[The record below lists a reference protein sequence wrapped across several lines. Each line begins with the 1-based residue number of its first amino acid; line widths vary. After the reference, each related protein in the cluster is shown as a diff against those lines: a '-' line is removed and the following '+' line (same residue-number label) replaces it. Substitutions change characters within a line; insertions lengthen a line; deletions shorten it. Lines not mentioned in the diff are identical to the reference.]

1 MPSSNILKYNSK
13 QKNINEMKFLQTIKI
28 ITICLFLLAINA
40 CTDNVKKQIDLS
52 GEWNFKIDSLD
63 VGETENWFADDFN
76 EVVSLPGSMA
86 ENDKG
91 NDITVRTNWTG
102 NMWNDS
108 LWYTDPKMAKYRKE
122 GNVKIP
128 FWLQPVKDYKG
139 AAWYQKTV
147 VIPENWNNK
156 KINLHLERVH
166 WESTVWVDNKKV
178 GMQNTLATSHDYDLS
193 EFLSVG
199 NHIISIRVDNRI
211 KDINVGKDAHSISD
225 NTQSNW
231 NGIVGNI
238 QLSASPKLAIGLV
251 KLYPNVSNKSVKV
264 IVQLENYTSNAK
276 PELILLV
283 KEKRNSVNTLKQV
296 INQIQPDVN
305 NTVVV
310 DFNMGDTP
318 KLWDEFDPNLYEM
331 ELILKSS
338 EGVDIK
344 RIDFG
349 MRNFKADG
357 TIFKI
362 NERPV
367 YLRGTLE
374 CAIFPKTGYP
384 PTDVAS
390 WKRIYKIIKA
400 HGLNHMRFHSWCPPE
415 AAFVAAD
422 EMGVYIQAEASAW
435 LANLGD
441 GNPVDKWLYKEGEA
455 IINKYGNHP
464 SFVMMTYGNEPSG
477 KHHKAYLTD
486 YVNHFKNFDD
496 RRLYTSGAGYPYL
509 DNMDYYNHRGPRIQG
524 WNENLKSVIN
534 SKAPQTEFDWSKFI
548 DKTPMP
554 YVSHE
559 MGQWCVY
566 PNFKEMSKYTGVLKP
581 KNFEIFKE
589 SLEANG
595 MSELADRFL
604 MASGKLQTLC
614 YKADI
619 EAALRTKGMAG
630 FQLLDLHDF
639 PGQGTALVGVLDAF
653 WDEKGY
659 VSPKEF
665 KQFSGNTVP
674 LARLQK
680 RAFKNTDTLST
691 PIEIAHF
698 GREALKNVIP
708 KWTLT
713 KSDGSLFSEGK
724 LNTTDIPI
732 GNGIKLGTVQQSLK
746 TITKAQKLTLHVS
759 VSDFEN
765 SWDIWVYPNE
775 KTPIKKKNT
784 YKVVSRLDP
793 KTLAYLNN
801 GGNVLL
807 NISKGDVSLEY
818 GGDIGIGFSSIFW
831 NTSWTKEQKP
841 HTLGIL
847 CNPEH
852 PALAHFPTEY
862 HSNWQWWDAMSHS
875 NAIIFNEMP
884 ELSPIVRV
892 IDDWF
897 KNRKTALLFEAKVGK
912 GKLLFSG
919 IDLHTNLEERLE
931 AKQLLYSLENY
942 ITSDAFKPSI
952 NITNHQLKRILKV
965 NTRQ

>member
-1 MPSSNILKYNSK
+1 
-13 QKNINEMKFLQTIKI
+13 MKFYKTIYI
-28 ITICLFLLAINA
+28 LTICLSILALVA
-40 CTDNVKKQIDLS
+40 CTDNQQKEMDLA
-52 GEWNFKIDSLD
+52 GEWNFKIDALD
-63 VGETENWFADDFN
+63 VGEQDNWFNTTLND
-76 EVVSLPGSMA
+76 VVKLPGSMA
-86 ENDKG
+86 ENGKG
-91 NDITVRTNWTG
+91 NDITVNTNWTG

-108 LWYTDPKMAKYRKE
+108 LWYKDPKMKKYRQK

-147 VIPENWNNK
+147 VIPEDWNNQN
-156 KINLHLERVH
+156 INLHLERVH
-166 WESTVWVDNKKV
+166 WESTVWVDDKKV
-178 GMQNTLATSHDYDLS
+178 GMQNTLATSHDYSLTDVLNPG
-193 EFLSVG
+193 E
-199 NHIISIRVDNRI
+199 HTISIRVDNRI
-211 KDINVGKDAHSISD
+211 NDIDVGKDAHSISD

-231 NGIVGNI
+231 NGIVGDI
-238 QLSASPKLAIGLV
+238 KLSASPKLALGTI
-251 KLYPNVSNKSVKV
+251 KLYPNVSNKTVKV
-264 IVQLENYTSNAK
+264 VAQLNNSSNSKSAQ
-276 PELILLV
+276 LILQA
-283 KEKRNSVNTLKQV
+283 KEKFVDGTV
-296 INQIQPDVN
+296 IQAQKKDIQITEN
-305 NTVVV
+305 KEVVLEY
-310 DFNMGDTP
+310 NMGDNP
-318 KLWDEFDPNLYEM
+318 KLWDEFNPNLYEM
-331 ELILKSS
+331 QISLESDA
-338 EGVDIK
+338 GTDTK
-344 RIDFG
+344 RINFG
-349 MRNFKADG
+349 MRDFKAEG

-362 NERPV
+362 NERPI

-384 PTDVAS
+384 PTDVDS
-390 WKRIYKIIKA
+390 WKRIFKIIKA

-415 AAFVAAD
+415 AAFIAAD
-422 EMGVYIQAEASAW
+422 EMGIYIQAEASAW

-477 KHHKAYLTD
+477 RHHKAYLTD
-486 YVNHFKNFDD
+486 YVNHFKKFDD

-524 WNENLKSVIN
+524 WNENLKSIIN
-534 SKAPQTEFDWSKFI
+534 AKAPQTEFDWSTFI

-589 SLEANG
+589 ILEENG
-595 MSELADRFL
+595 MGKLADKFL
-604 MASGKLQTLC
+604 LASGKLQTLC

-630 FQLLDLHDF
+630 YQLLDLHDF

-659 VSPKEF
+659 VSPEEF
-665 KQFSGNTVP
+665 KAFSGKTVP
-674 LARLQK
+674 LARLKQ
-680 RAFKNTDTLST
+680 RTFKNTDTLSAT
-691 PIEIAHF
+691 IEIAHF
-698 GREALKNVIP
+698 GEEELKNTTP
-708 KWTLT
+708 KWELT

-724 LNTTDIPI
+724 LNTTDIPM
-732 GNGIKLGTVQQSLK
+732 GNGIELGTVNQSLN
-746 TITKAQKLTLHVS
+746 TITEVQKLTLNVS
-759 VSDFEN
+759 VNDFKN
-765 SWDIWVYPNE
+765 SWDIWVYPEE
-775 KTPIKKKNT
+775 KPAIDSKIDFRVFSK
-784 YKVVSRLDP
+784 LDA
-793 KTLAYLNN
+793 KTMAYLNN

-807 NISKGDVSLEY
+807 NITKGDIAPEY

-852 PALAHFPTEY
+852 PALANFPTEY

-875 NAIIFNEMP
+875 NAIIFDDMP
-884 ELSPIVRV
+884 DINPIVRV

-897 KNRKTALLFEAKVGK
+897 KNRKTALIFEAKVGK

-919 IDLHTNLEERLE
+919 IDLHTNIDERLE
-931 AKQLLYSLENY
+931 AQQLLYSLKSY
-942 ITSDAFKPSI
+942 VASDAFNPETTIEIDQIKKL
-952 NITNHQLKRILKV
+952 LKY
-965 NTRQ
+965 

>member
-1 MPSSNILKYNSK
+1 
-13 QKNINEMKFLQTIKI
+13 MKFPKHKYIL
-28 ITICLFLLAINA
+28 TICLSILALTA
-40 CTDNVKKQIDLS
+40 CVDHQQKEIDLS
-52 GEWNFKIDSLD
+52 GKWSFKIDSTD
-63 VGETENWFADDFN
+63 VGETEYWFTKQLD
-76 EVVSLPGSMA
+76 EVIQLPGSMA
-86 ENDKG
+86 ENGKG
-91 NDITVRTNWTG
+91 NDITVNTNWTG

-108 LWYTDPKMAKYRKE
+108 LWYKDPKMAKYRKE
-122 GNVKIP
+122 GNVKVP
-128 FWLQPVKDYKG
+128 FWLTPVKDYKG
-139 AAWYQKTV
+139 AAWYQKTIT
-147 VIPENWNNK
+147 IPENWKNK

-178 GMQNTLATSHDYDLS
+178 GMQNTLATSHDYNLGDTLS
-193 EFLSVG
+193 PGE
-199 NHIISIRVDNRI
+199 HTISIRVDNRI
-211 KDINVGKDAHSISD
+211 KDIDVGKDAHSISD
-225 NTQSNW
+225 NTQTNW

-238 QLSASPKLAIGLV
+238 QLKASTKVALGLV
-251 KLYPNVSNKSVKV
+251 KLYPNISNKTVK
-264 IVQLENYTSNAK
+264 IVAKIENYVGDVK
-276 PELILLV
+276 PELSIKVQEKGNKENILEEV
-283 KEKRNSVNTLKQV
+283 VSD
-296 INQIQPDVN
+296 IQLGSN
-305 NTVVV
+305 NEVVV
-310 DFNMGDTP
+310 NFSMGMNP
-318 KLWDEFDPNLYEM
+318 KLWDEFNPNLYEM
-331 ELILKSS
+331 QLTLKSK
-338 EGVDIK
+338 EGIDKK
-344 RIDFG
+344 RINFG
-349 MRNFKADG
+349 MREFKADG

-362 NERPV
+362 NERPI

-384 PTDVAS
+384 PTDIES
-390 WKRIYKIIKA
+390 WKRIFKIIQA

-415 AAFVAAD
+415 AAFDAAD

-441 GNPVDKWLYKEGEA
+441 GNPVDTWLYKEGEA
-455 IINKYGNHP
+455 IINAYGNHP

-477 KHHKAYLTD
+477 KHHKEYLTK
-486 YVNHFKNFDD
+486 YVNHFKNFDN

-524 WNENLKSVIN
+524 WNENLKSIIN
-534 SKAPQTEFDWSKFI
+534 AKLPQTEFDWSKFI

-566 PNFKEMSKYTGVLKP
+566 PNFKEMDKYTGVLKP

-589 SLEANG
+589 TLEENG
-595 MSELADRFL
+595 MLHLADEYL
-604 MASGKLQTLC
+604 KASGKLQTLC

-659 VSPKEF
+659 VTPEEF
-665 KQFSGNTVP
+665 KQFSGTTVP
-674 LARLQK
+674 LARLEK
-680 RAFKNTDTLST
+680 RTFKNTETLSAT
-691 PIEIAHF
+691 IEIAHF
-698 GREALKNVIP
+698 GEKTLQNLTP
-708 KWTLT
+708 KWTFT
-713 KSDGSLFSEGK
+713 NTDGSIFSEGELK
-724 LNTTDIPI
+724 KTNIPL
-732 GNGIKLGTVQQSLK
+732 GNGIQLGLVNQSFK
-746 TITKAQKLTLHVS
+746 KINKAQKLTLSIS
-759 VSDFEN
+759 VNEFKN
-765 SWDIWVYPNE
+765 SWDVWVYPNE
-775 KTPIKKKNT
+775 KPSIKTTKNYIVT
-784 YKVVSRLDP
+784 SKLDN

-807 NISKGDVSLEY
+807 NITKGDITPEY

-831 NTSWTKEQKP
+831 NTSWTNDQKP

-862 HSNWQWWDAMSHS
+862 HSNWQWWDAVSHS
-875 NAIIFNEMP
+875 NVIIFNEIP
-884 ELSPIVRV
+884 ELNPIVRV

-919 IDLHTNLEERLE
+919 IDLHTNLKERLE
-931 AKQLLYSLENY
+931 AQQLLYSLENY
-942 ITSDAFKPSI
+942 MVSDAFNPKV
-952 NITNHQLKRILKV
+952 NITNNQLKRILK
-965 NTRQ
+965 N

>member
-1 MPSSNILKYNSK
+1 
-13 QKNINEMKFLQTIKI
+13 MKFPKHKYIL
-28 ITICLFLLAINA
+28 TICLSILALTA
-40 CTDNVKKQIDLS
+40 CVDHQQKEIDLS
-52 GEWNFKIDSLD
+52 GKWSFKIDSLD
-63 VGETENWFADDFN
+63 VGETENWFTKQLD
-76 EVVSLPGSMA
+76 EVIQLPGSMA
-86 ENDKG
+86 ENGKG
-91 NDITVRTNWTG
+91 NDITVNTNWTG

-108 LWYTDPKMAKYRKE
+108 LWYKDPKMAKYRKE
-122 GNVKIP
+122 GNVKVP
-128 FWLQPVKDYKG
+128 FWLTPVKDYKG
-139 AAWYQKTV
+139 AAWYQKTIT
-147 VIPENWNNK
+147 IPENWKNK

-178 GMQNTLATSHDYDLS
+178 GMQNTLATSHDYNLGHVLS
-193 EFLSVG
+193 PGE
-199 NHIISIRVDNRI
+199 HTISIRVDNRI
-211 KDINVGKDAHSISD
+211 KDIDVGKDAHSISD
-225 NTQSNW
+225 NTQTNW

-238 QLSASPKLAIGLV
+238 QLKTSTKVALGLV
-251 KLYPNVSNKSVKV
+251 KLYPNISNKTVK
-264 IVQLENYTSNAK
+264 IVAKIENYVGDVK
-276 PELILLV
+276 PELSIKVQEKGNNENILEEV
-283 KEKRNSVNTLKQV
+283 VSD
-296 INQIQPDVN
+296 IQLGSN
-305 NTVVV
+305 NEVVV
-310 DFNMGDTP
+310 DFSMGMNP
-318 KLWDEFDPNLYEM
+318 KLWDEFNPNLYEM
-331 ELILKSS
+331 QLTLKSK
-338 EGVDIK
+338 EGIDNK
-344 RIDFG
+344 RINFG
-349 MRNFKADG
+349 MREFKADG

-362 NERPV
+362 NERPI

-384 PTDVAS
+384 PTDIES
-390 WKRIYKIIKA
+390 WKRIFKIIQA

-415 AAFVAAD
+415 AAFDAAD

-441 GNPVDKWLYKEGEA
+441 GNPVDTWLYKEGEA
-455 IINKYGNHP
+455 IINAYGNHP

-477 KHHKAYLTD
+477 KHHKEYLTK
-486 YVNHFKNFDD
+486 YVNHFKNFDN

-524 WNENLKSVIN
+524 WNENLKSIIN
-534 SKAPQTEFDWSKFI
+534 AKAPQTEFDWSKFI

-566 PNFKEMSKYTGVLKP
+566 PNFKEMDKYTGVLKP

-589 SLEANG
+589 TLEENG
-595 MSELADRFL
+595 MLHLADDYVK
-604 MASGKLQTLC
+604 ASGKLQTLC

-659 VSPKEF
+659 VTPEEF
-665 KQFSGNTVP
+665 KQFSGTTVP
-674 LARLQK
+674 LARLEK
-680 RAFKNTDTLST
+680 RTFKNTETLSAT
-691 PIEIAHF
+691 IEIAHF
-698 GREALKNVIP
+698 GEKTLQNVTP
-708 KWTLT
+708 KWTFT
-713 KSDGSLFSEGK
+713 NPDGSIFSEGELK
-724 LNTTDIPI
+724 TTNIPL
-732 GNGIKLGTVQQSLK
+732 GNGIQLGLVNQSFK
-746 TITKAQKLTLHVS
+746 KINKAQKLTLSIS
-759 VSDFEN
+759 VNEFKN
-765 SWDIWVYPNE
+765 SWDVWVYPNE
-775 KTPIKKKNT
+775 KTSIETTKNHIVT
-784 YKVVSRLDP
+784 SKLDN

-807 NISKGDVSLEY
+807 NITKGDITPEY

-831 NTSWTKEQKP
+831 NTSWTNDQKP

-862 HSNWQWWDAMSHS
+862 HSNWQWWDAVSHS
-875 NAIIFNEMP
+875 NVIIFNEIP
-884 ELSPIVRV
+884 ELNPIVRV

-919 IDLHTNLEERLE
+919 IDLHTNLKDRLE
-931 AKQLLYSLENY
+931 AQQLLYSLENY
-942 ITSDAFKPSI
+942 MVSDAFNPKVI
-952 NITNHQLKRILKV
+952 ITNNQLKRILK
-965 NTRQ
+965 N